1 MKVFKTIDRLRK
13 LRRDTARNDLS
24 IGLVPTMGYLHD
36 GHIELV
42 RRSVRDCDVTV
53 ASIFV
58 NPTQFGPGEDFESY
72 PRDLKRDIKLLKEA
86 RCDAVFCPEAE
97 ELYPAGFCTT
107 VTVEGLSE
115 QLCGRY
121 RPGHFRGVATVVTK
135 LLMSALPDR
144 AYFGRKDAQQLIIIE
159 RMAKDLNMPCRIIGV
174 PTVREAD
181 GLAMSSRNSYLT
193 PEERAAAP
201 VLYRAL
207 CAAKE
212 MIDSG
217 ERDTKRI
224 LAAAGKIINSEPMVK
239 LQYLEAVSRENLLPV
254 ETLRGKILIAVAAF
268 LGKTRL
274 IDNIM
279 LDLEES

>member
-13 LRRDTARNDLS
+13 LRRDTAREGLS

-86 RCDAVFCPEAE
+86 RCYAVFCPEAE

-107 VTVEGLSE
+107 VAVEGLSDR
-115 QLCGRY
+115 LCGRY
-121 RPGHFRGVATVVTK
+121 RPGHFRGVGTVVTK

-193 PEERAAAP
+193 PGERAAAP

-217 ERDTKRI
+217 ERDPKRV

-239 LQYLEAVSRENLLPV
+239 IQYLEAVSRENLLPV

-274 IDNIM
+274 IDNICM
-279 LDLEES
+279 ELP